1 MIIMTTALEVKN
13 INKKYKNKVV
23 LNDINFSIQSGEIV
37 ALIGKNGAGKST
49 LINIITKLI
58 QQDSGQSKIFEKE
71 KFDRN
76 LIGVMMQENISLDRI
91 TVKEII
97 KLTRTYY
104 RNPMSYQAILALSEL
119 QNYTNHPMDK
129 LSGGQKRKLQFAL
142 TLAGNPDLIFLDEPT
157 VGMDAESRTKFWE
170 RIDELKKQGKTFL
183 ITSHYLEELEKVAN
197 RFIFLHNQRII
208 FDGSLA
214 EMGKQLKKVQ
224 VTFNSELIKDIFNK
238 LPAVLRVS
246 ELNHHYTLI
255 TSDVNSLITQLVPY
269 LSAIDNLEIRQQNLD
284 TLMDSLIRNEE

>member
-1 MIIMTTALEVKN
+1 MTTALEVKN
-13 INKKYKNKVV
+13 INKKYKNKIV

-119 QNYTNHPMDK
+119 QDYTNHPMDK

-208 FDGSLA
+208 FDGSLT

-246 ELNHHYTLI
+246 ELNHHYTLV

>member
-1 MIIMTTALEVKN
+1 MTTALEVKN
-13 INKKYKNKVV
+13 INKKYKNKIV

-104 RNPMSYQAILALSEL
+104 RNPISYQAILALSEL

>member
-1 MIIMTTALEVKN
+1 MTTALEVKN
-13 INKKYKNKVV
+13 INKKYKNKIV

-246 ELNHHYTLI
+246 ELNHHYTLV

>member
-1 MIIMTTALEVKN
+1 MTTALEVKN

-58 QQDSGQSKIFEKE
+58 QQDSGQSKILEKE

-104 RNPMSYQAILALSEL
+104 RNPMSYQVILALSEL

-157 VGMDAESRTKFWE
+157 VGMDAESRTKFWKH
-170 RIDELKKQGKTFL
+170 IDELKKQGKTFL

-197 RFIFLHNQRII
+197 RFIFMHNQKII
-208 FDGSLA
+208 FDGSLN
-214 EMGKQLKKVQ
+214 EMGKQLKMVQ
-224 VTFNSELIKDIFNK
+224 VTFNSELIEDIFNK

-246 ELNHHYTLI
+246 ELNHHYTLV

>member
-1 MIIMTTALEVKN
+1 MTTALEVKN

-269 LSAIDNLEIRQQNLD
+269 LSAIDNLEIRQQNLE

>member
-1 MIIMTTALEVKN
+1 MTTALEVKN

-76 LIGVMMQENISLDRI
+76 SIGVMMQENISLDRI

-208 FDGSLA
+208 FDGSLT

>member
-1 MIIMTTALEVKN
+1 MTTALEVKN

-142 TLAGNPDLIFLDEPT
+142 TLAGNSDLIFLDEPT

-238 LPAVLRVS
+238 LSAVLRVS

-255 TSDVNSLITQLVPY
+255 TSNVNSLITQLVPY

>member
-1 MIIMTTALEVKN
+1 MTTALEVKH

-104 RNPMSYQAILALSEL
+104 RNPISYQAILALSEL

-197 RFIFLHNQRII
+197 RFIFLHNQKII
-208 FDGSLA
+208 FDGSLN
-214 EMGKQLKKVQ
+214 EMGKQLKMVQ
-224 VTFNSELIKDIFNK
+224 VTFNSELIEDIFNK

>member
-1 MIIMTTALEVKN
+1 MTTALEVKN

-71 KFDRN
+71 KFDKN

-157 VGMDAESRTKFWE
+157 VGMDAESRTKFWKHV
-170 RIDELKKQGKTFL
+170 DELKKQGKTFL

-197 RFIFLHNQRII
+197 RFIFLHNQKII
-208 FDGSLA
+208 FDGSLN

-224 VTFNSELIKDIFNK
+224 VTFNSELIEDIFNK
-238 LPAVLRVS
+238 LPAILRVS

-255 TSDVNSLITQLVPY
+255 TSDVNRLITQLVPY

>member
-1 MIIMTTALEVKN
+1 MTTALEVRN
-13 INKKYKNKVV
+13 INKKYKNKVI

>member
-1 MIIMTTALEVKN
+1 MTTALEVKH

-157 VGMDAESRTKFWE
+157 VGMDAESRTKFWKH
-170 RIDELKKQGKTFL
+170 IDELKKQGKTFL

-197 RFIFLHNQRII
+197 RFIFLHNQKII
-208 FDGSLA
+208 FDGSLT
-214 EMGKQLKKVQ
+214 EMGKQLKRVQ
-224 VTFNSELIKDIFNK
+224 VAFNSKLIEDIFNK

>member
-1 MIIMTTALEVKN
+1 MTTVLEVKH

-97 KLTRTYY
+97 KLIRTYY

-157 VGMDAESRTKFWE
+157 VGMDAESRTKFWKH
-170 RIDELKKQGKTFL
+170 IDELKKQGKTFL

-197 RFIFLHNQRII
+197 RFIFLHNQKII
-208 FDGSLA
+208 FDGSLN

-224 VTFNSELIKDIFNK
+224 VTFNSELIEDIFNK

-284 TLMDSLIRNEE
+284 TLMDYLIRNEE

>member
-1 MIIMTTALEVKN
+1 MTTALEVKN

-197 RFIFLHNQRII
+197 RFIFLHNQKII
-208 FDGSLA
+208 FDGSLN
-214 EMGKQLKKVQ
+214 EMGKQLKMVQ

>member
-1 MIIMTTALEVKN
+1 MTTALGVKN

-224 VTFNSELIKDIFNK
+224 VTFNSELIEDIFNK

-246 ELNHHYTLI
+246 ELNHHYTLV

>member
-1 MIIMTTALEVKN
+1 MITALEVKN

-119 QNYTNHPMDK
+119 QNYANHPMDK
-129 LSGGQKRKLQFAL
+129 LSGGQKRKLQFVL

-157 VGMDAESRTKFWE
+157 VGMDAESRTKFWKH
-170 RIDELKKQGKTFL
+170 IDELKKQGKTFL

-208 FDGSLA
+208 FDGSLT

-224 VTFNSELIKDIFNK
+224 VAFNSELIKDIFNK

>member
-1 MIIMTTALEVKN
+1 MTTALEVRN
-13 INKKYKNKVV
+13 INKKYKNKVI

-157 VGMDAESRTKFWE
+157 VGMDAESRTKFWKH
-170 RIDELKKQGKTFL
+170 IDELKKQGKTFL

-197 RFIFLHNQRII
+197 RFIFLHNQKII
-208 FDGSLA
+208 FDGSLN

-224 VTFNSELIKDIFNK
+224 VTFNSELIEDIFNK

-269 LSAIDNLEIRQQNLD
+269 LSAIDNLEIKQQNLD

>member
-1 MIIMTTALEVKN
+1 MTTALEIKN

-58 QQDSGQSKIFEKE
+58 QQDSGQSKILEKE

-104 RNPMSYQAILALSEL
+104 RNPMSYQVILALSEL

-157 VGMDAESRTKFWE
+157 VGMDAESRTKFWKH
-170 RIDELKKQGKTFL
+170 IDELKKQGKTFL

-197 RFIFLHNQRII
+197 RFIFLHNQKII
-208 FDGSLA
+208 FDGSLN
-214 EMGKQLKKVQ
+214 EMGKQLKMVQ
-224 VTFNSELIKDIFNK
+224 VTFNSELIEDIFNK

-246 ELNHHYTLI
+246 ELNHHYTLV

>member
-1 MIIMTTALEVKN
+1 MTTALEVKN
-13 INKKYKNKVV
+13 INKKYKNKIV

-170 RIDELKKQGKTFL
+170 HIDELKKQGKTFL

>member
-1 MIIMTTALEVKN
+1 MTTALEVKN
-13 INKKYKNKVV
+13 INKKYKNKIV

-119 QNYTNHPMDK
+119 QNYANHPMDK

-157 VGMDAESRTKFWE
+157 VGMDAESRTKFWKH
-170 RIDELKKQGKTFL
+170 IDELKKQGKTFL

-197 RFIFLHNQRII
+197 RFIFLHNQKTI
-208 FDGSLA
+208 FDGSLT

-224 VTFNSELIKDIFNK
+224 VTFNSELIEDIFNK

>member
-1 MIIMTTALEVKN
+1 MTTALEVKN

-71 KFDRN
+71 KFDKN

-157 VGMDAESRTKFWE
+157 VGMDAESRTKFWKHV
-170 RIDELKKQGKTFL
+170 DELKKQGKTFL

-197 RFIFLHNQRII
+197 RFIFLHNQKII
-208 FDGSLA
+208 FDGSLN

-224 VTFNSELIKDIFNK
+224 VTFNSELIEDIFNK

-246 ELNHHYTLI
+246 ELNQHYTLI
-255 TSDVNSLITQLVPY
+255 TSDVNRLITQLVPY

>member
-1 MIIMTTALEVKN
+1 MTTVLEVKH

-97 KLTRTYY
+97 KLIRTYY

-157 VGMDAESRTKFWE
+157 VGMDAESRTKFWKH
-170 RIDELKKQGKTFL
+170 IDELKKQGKTFL

-197 RFIFLHNQRII
+197 RFIFLHNQKII
-208 FDGSLA
+208 FDGSLN

-224 VTFNSELIKDIFNK
+224 VTFNSELIEDIFNK

>member
-1 MIIMTTALEVKN
+1 MTTALEVKN

-104 RNPMSYQAILALSEL
+104 RNPMSYQVILALSEL

-157 VGMDAESRTKFWE
+157 VGMDAESRTKFWKH
-170 RIDELKKQGKTFL
+170 IDELKKQGKTFL

-197 RFIFLHNQRII
+197 RFIFLHNQKII
-208 FDGSLA
+208 FDGSLN
-214 EMGKQLKKVQ
+214 EMGKQLKMVQ
-224 VTFNSELIKDIFNK
+224 VTFNSELIEDIFNK

-246 ELNHHYTLI
+246 ELNHHYTLV

-284 TLMDSLIRNEE
+284 TLMDFLIRNEE

>member
-1 MIIMTTALEVKN
+1 MTTALEVKN

-119 QNYTNHPMDK
+119 QNYINHPMDK

-157 VGMDAESRTKFWE
+157 VGMDAESRTKFWKH
-170 RIDELKKQGKTFL
+170 IDKLKKQGKTFL

-197 RFIFLHNQRII
+197 RFIFLHNQKII
-208 FDGSLA
+208 FDGSLT

>member
-1 MIIMTTALEVKN
+1 MTTALEVKH

-104 RNPMSYQAILALSEL
+104 LNPMSYQAILALSEL

-224 VTFNSELIKDIFNK
+224 VTFNSELIEDIFNK

-246 ELNHHYTLI
+246 ELNHHYTLV

>member
-1 MIIMTTALEVKN
+1 MTTALEVKH

-119 QNYTNHPMDK
+119 QNYTKHPMDK

-157 VGMDAESRTKFWE
+157 VGMDAESRTKFWKH
-170 RIDELKKQGKTFL
+170 IDELKKQGKTFL

>member
-1 MIIMTTALEVKN
+1 MTTALEVKN

-142 TLAGNPDLIFLDEPT
+142 TLAGNPNLIFLDEPT

-197 RFIFLHNQRII
+197 RFIFLHNQKII
-208 FDGSLA
+208 FDGSLT
-214 EMGKQLKKVQ
+214 EMGKQLKRVQ
-224 VTFNSELIKDIFNK
+224 VAFNSELIEDIFNK

-246 ELNHHYTLI
+246 ELNHHYTLV

>member
-1 MIIMTTALEVKN
+1 MTTALEVKH

-157 VGMDAESRTKFWE
+157 VGMDAESRTKFWKH
-170 RIDELKKQGKTFL
+170 IDELKKQGKTFL

-224 VTFNSELIKDIFNK
+224 VTFNSELIEDIFNK

-246 ELNHHYTLI
+246 ELNHHYTLV

>member
-1 MIIMTTALEVKN
+1 MTTALEVRN
-13 INKKYKNKVV
+13 INKKYKNKIV

-119 QNYTNHPMDK
+119 QNYTKHPMDK

>member
-1 MIIMTTALEVKN
+1 MTTALEVKN

-104 RNPMSYQAILALSEL
+104 RNPISYQAILALSEL

-224 VTFNSELIKDIFNK
+224 VTFNSELIEDIFNK

-246 ELNHHYTLI
+246 ELNHHYTLV

>member
-1 MIIMTTALEVKN
+1 MTTALEVKN

-208 FDGSLA
+208 FNGSLT

>member
-1 MIIMTTALEVKN
+1 MTTVLEVKN

-119 QNYTNHPMDK
+119 QNYANHPMDK

-157 VGMDAESRTKFWE
+157 VGMDAESRTKFWKH
-170 RIDELKKQGKTFL
+170 IDELKKQGKAFL

-208 FDGSLA
+208 FDGSLT

>member
-1 MIIMTTALEVKN
+1 MTTALEVKN

-119 QNYTNHPMDK
+119 QNYINHPMDK

-170 RIDELKKQGKTFL
+170 RIDKLKKQGKTFL

>member
-1 MIIMTTALEVKN
+1 MTTALEVKN

-71 KFDRN
+71 EFDRN

-97 KLTRTYY
+97 KLIRTYY

-157 VGMDAESRTKFWE
+157 VGMDAESRTKFWKH
-170 RIDELKKQGKTFL
+170 IDELKKQGKTFL

-197 RFIFLHNQRII
+197 RFIFLHNQKII
-208 FDGSLA
+208 FDGSLN
-214 EMGKQLKKVQ
+214 EMGKQLKMVQ
-224 VTFNSELIKDIFNK
+224 VTFNSELIEDIFNK

>member
-1 MIIMTTALEVKN
+1 MTTALEVKN

-119 QNYTNHPMDK
+119 QDYTNHPMDK

-197 RFIFLHNQRII
+197 RFIFLHNQKII
-208 FDGSLA
+208 FDGSLT
-214 EMGKQLKKVQ
+214 EMGKQLKRVQ
-224 VTFNSELIKDIFNK
+224 VAFNSELIEDIFNK

>member
-1 MIIMTTALEVKN
+1 MTTALEVKN

-119 QNYTNHPMDK
+119 QNYINHPMDK

-157 VGMDAESRTKFWE
+157 VGMDAESRTKFWKH
-170 RIDELKKQGKTFL
+170 IDELKKQGKTFL

-197 RFIFLHNQRII
+197 RFIFLHNQKII
-208 FDGSLA
+208 FDGSLT

-224 VTFNSELIKDIFNK
+224 VTFNSELIEDIFNK

>member
-1 MIIMTTALEVKN
+1 MTTALEVRN
-13 INKKYKNKVV
+13 INKKYKNKVI

-104 RNPMSYQAILALSEL
+104 HNPMSYQAILALSEL

>member
-1 MIIMTTALEVKN
+1 MTTALEVKN

-58 QQDSGQSKIFEKE
+58 QQDSGQSKILEKE

-97 KLTRTYY
+97 KFTRTYY

>member
-1 MIIMTTALEVKN
+1 MTTALEVKN

-157 VGMDAESRTKFWE
+157 VGMDVESRTKFWKH
-170 RIDELKKQGKTFL
+170 IDELKKQGKTFL

-197 RFIFLHNQRII
+197 RFIFLHNQKII
-208 FDGSLA
+208 FDGSLN

-224 VTFNSELIKDIFNK
+224 VTFNSELIEDIFNK

-255 TSDVNSLITQLVPY
+255 TSDVNRLITQLVPY

>member
-1 MIIMTTALEVKN
+1 MTTALEVKN

-104 RNPMSYQAILALSEL
+104 RNPVSYQAILALSEL
-119 QNYTNHPMDK
+119 QNYINHPMDK

>member
-1 MIIMTTALEVKN
+1 MTTALEVKN

-104 RNPMSYQAILALSEL
+104 RNPVSYQAILALSEL
-119 QNYTNHPMDK
+119 QNYINHPMDK

-142 TLAGNPDLIFLDEPT
+142 TLAGNPDLIFLN
-157 VGMDAESRTKFWE
+157 K
-170 RIDELKKQGKTFL
+170 GKHF
-183 ITSHYLEELEKVAN
+183 
-197 RFIFLHNQRII
+197 
-208 FDGSLA
+208 
-214 EMGKQLKKVQ
+214 
-224 VTFNSELIKDIFNK
+224 
-238 LPAVLRVS
+238 
-246 ELNHHYTLI
+246 
-255 TSDVNSLITQLVPY
+255 
-269 LSAIDNLEIRQQNLD
+269 
-284 TLMDSLIRNEE
+284 